1 VAANA
6 QGTFHLDQVGF
17 ADSPTCL
24 AEFRENLEFRVIIAS
39 CKFESRA
46 ADDVAGQFCLCWDDR
61 VDTLAPIGSVEN
73 MQAIGRTKV
82 GRITSNQR
90 ISVGPSPWLRCSPMD
105 IVHPHE
111 FGRFCWLNTSAS
123 EIGTLQIDATLEF
136 RHPDRL
142 KYGASASGTH
152 TLTCTVANMSASGML
167 HHGGTAFKAT
177 EPQLNTST
185 AAYSAYAIAGNYYSK
200 DGNMKYQGISVPL
213 GSRIWFRTATR
224 NADLESLD
232 GAHTLVTEVS
242 LSPHFTRDTAI
253 HVIMDSADTFVLSD
267 CYLITG

>member
-1 VAANA
+1 
-6 QGTFHLDQVGF
+6 
-17 ADSPTCL
+17 
-24 AEFRENLEFRVIIAS
+24 
-39 CKFESRA
+39 
-46 ADDVAGQFCLCWDDR
+46 
-61 VDTLAPIGSVEN
+61 
-73 MQAIGRTKV
+73 
-82 GRITSNQR
+82 
-90 ISVGPSPWLRCSPMD
+90 
-105 IVHPHE
+105 
-111 FGRFCWLNTSAS
+111 
-123 EIGTLQIDATLEF
+123 
-136 RHPDRL
+136 
-142 KYGASASGTH
+142 
-152 TLTCTVANMSASGML
+152 MSASGML